1 MSPAKRILVVDDDQ
15 DLRQMLK
22 EQLQAYN
29 EFTVKE
35 AETGATAVEQARK
48 QYFDL
53 IVLGGGLS
61 DMDSSAVCKEFRGN
75 DINSPII
82 MLIGPL
88 LDAENVPELCTGAND
103 YIIKPFKINL
113 LLSRIRSQIREHEQ
127 SQSAVFQIGCYIFIP
142 ADKAMLNKK
151 TTEKVRL
158 TDKETAI
165 LKYLYLADNRVVRRD
180 ILLGEVWGYNATVT
194 THTLETHVYR
204 LRQKIEKDPGHAKLL
219 VTEPN
224 GYRLIT

>member
-1 MSPAKRILVVDDDQ
+1 M
-15 DLRQMLK
+15 
-22 EQLQAYN
+22 
-29 EFTVKE
+29 
-35 AETGATAVEQARK
+35 
-48 QYFDL
+48 
-53 IVLGGGLS
+53 
-61 DMDSSAVCKEFRGN
+61 
-75 DINSPII
+75 
-82 MLIGPL
+82 
-88 LDAENVPELCTGAND
+88 
-103 YIIKPFKINL
+103 
-113 LLSRIRSQIREHEQ
+113 EHEQ